1 MERYRVNIVG
11 LSNKIHH
18 FEYELG
24 DDFFARYGTDL
35 ISKGL
40 FHVDVTINKHETFL
54 EVTFDVKGKA
64 RLTCDRSLEEFDYP
78 IETHNMVVF
87 KYGDED
93 REVTEEIM
101 MIQRD
106 TPSLELGQFI
116 YEFIGLAVPMKKL
129 HPRFAD
135 EEKNNGDEEGG
146 KIVYSSSSVKKEE
159 KTEDEIDPR
168 WEKLKNLK

>member
-24 DDFFARYGTDL
+24 DDFFASYGTDL

-40 FHVDVTINKHETFL
+40 FHVDVTVNKHETFL
-54 EVTFDVKGKA
+54 EVTFDVRGTAK
-64 RLTCDRSLEEFDYP
+64 LTCDRSLEEFDYP

-93 REVTEEIM
+93 REITEEIT

-106 TPSLELGQFI
+106 TPSLELGQFM

-129 HPRFAD
+129 HPRFVD
-135 EEKNNGDEEGG
+135 EDKNTDDEGG
-146 KIVYSSSSVKKEE
+146 GRIIYSSVKNEE
-159 KTEDEIDPR
+159 ESKNEIDPR
-168 WEKLKNLK
+168 WEKLKKLK